1 MTPARVARSLHISE
15 HTVRSHLKQ
24 IFRKTNTHRQ
34 AELMSL
40 RERADY

>member
-1 MTPARVARSLHISE
+1 HISE